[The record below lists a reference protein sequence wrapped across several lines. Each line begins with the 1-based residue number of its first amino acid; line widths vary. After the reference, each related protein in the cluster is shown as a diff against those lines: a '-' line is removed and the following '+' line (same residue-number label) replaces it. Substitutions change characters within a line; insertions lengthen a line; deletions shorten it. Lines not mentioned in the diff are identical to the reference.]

1 MSYKYWDP
9 QTQAID
15 QYKASQRKLEEEQK
29 RKKDE
34 IPIKIGQYG
43 MQLTEMLNKTSD
55 TAIKNLG
62 IVENNP
68 DLFQYDVGHGMFESV
83 PVKDGL
89 PGTAWF
95 SEKFGGRPGYLAN
108 ATRTPLQR
116 ISVKPDVTVS
126 AAKEALGDNFD
137 KFLTEKYNV
146 DPDKFNLSNILKE
159 SPNSTVL
166 QQSAPLDDM
175 VLSDAITKGG
185 KEILGEGGKSALGT
199 AGKVASGAGV
209 VLSGISAYDE
219 FEKGNTME
227 GINDAVRMS
236 YPWLSAAGPVGWLGM
251 GVNELIDI
259 LS

>member
-34 IPIKIGQYG
+34 IPVKIGQYG

-68 DLFQYDVGHGMFESV
+68 NLFQYDVGHGLLESV
-83 PVKDGL
+83 D
-89 PGTAWF
+89 
-95 SEKFGGRPGYLAN
+95 GRPGYFSN
-108 ATRTPLQR
+108 AFRTPMQR

-126 AAKEALGDNFD
+126 KAKEVLGDNFD

-146 DPDKFNLSNILKE
+146 DPSKFSSIADV
-159 SPNSTVL
+159 SPNSTIAQEIGIL
-166 QQSAPLDDM
+166 NDMPLDE
-175 VLSDAITKGG
+175 AIKAGG
-185 KEILGEGGKSALGT
+185 KDILGEGGKSALGT
-199 AGKVASGAGV
+199 AGKVASGAGMV
-209 VLSGISAYDE
+209 MSGVSAYDE
-219 FEKGNTME
+219 FSKGNTME

-236 YPWLSAAGPVGWLGM
+236 YPWLSAAGPYGWLGM

>member
-9 QTQAID
+9 QIQAID

-83 PVKDGL
+83 
-89 PGTAWF
+89 
-95 SEKFGGRPGYLAN
+95 EGRPGYFAN
-108 ATRTPLQR
+108 AFRTPLQR
-116 ISVKPDVTVS
+116 IDVKPDVTVS

-146 DPDKFNLSNILKE
+146 DPAKFNSITDI
-159 SPNSTVL
+159 SPNSTIA
-166 QQSAPLDDM
+166 QEIGSISSDMSLDE
-175 VLSDAITKGG
+175 AIKAGG
-185 KEILGEGGKSALGT
+185 KDILGEGGKSALGT
-199 AGKVASGAGV
+199 AGKVASGIGMVASGV
-209 VLSGISAYDE
+209 SAIDE
-219 FEKGNTME
+219 FQKGNTME
-227 GINDAVRMS
+227 GINDAVRVS

-251 GVNELIDI
+251 GANELIDI